1 QLRLFSRSRQPM
13 EEVQKRLSGRLE
25 VVVCDT
31 PEEAAAGSSL
41 LLMASGAQRP
51 LLTLEQIR
59 PGATVI
65 GIEGFRD
72 LDPRLGKSADK
83 WYLGYKTPDADIL
96 SSPRLNPGMT
106 LTMDDVFGDMTELL
120 TGKVPGRER
129 EEEIIVSTH
138 MGMGAHDVCCAEIVY
153 RRALERGMG
162 QMLRLT

>member
-1 QLRLFSRSRQPM
+1 M
-13 EEVQKRLSGRLE
+13 
-25 VVVCDT
+25 
-31 PEEAAAGSSL
+31 
-41 LLMASGAQRP
+41 
-51 LLTLEQIR
+51 
-59 PGATVI
+59 I

-83 WYLGYKTPDADIL
+83 WYLGYKVPDTDIL
-96 SSPRLNPGMT
+96 NSPRLNPGLT

-138 MGMGAHDVCCAEIVY
+138 MGMGAHDVCCADIVY

-162 QMLRLT
+162 QMLQLT